1 MHTMIHVKYKHL
13 IDNRLVYHCVLQADG
28 IADTEKDV
36 PAEELAQQLKDAPA
50 DFIDVTLN
58 GSGEIVYRNGSPI
71 PMQNVILRPTLPLK
85 ERLIV
90 QQLRDFIDN
99 DKDYTV
105 ALVAG
110 IRRIGKTTAL
120 RQLESRYNGAVYID
134 CTVSG
139 DESIQAAISN
149 PDTKLLLLDEITLLD
164 DFECTAQHIY
174 DMTAGHGRTVK
185 VIMSGSSAAHIV
197 RLRESKLGGG
207 RARLFRLPP
216 IMFIEY
222 LYMTGKIPSYT
233 DYSAVINADFA
244 DYLLLKDLESNLRV
258 HFDGTYFN
266 NFYTDTQTANEAS
279 SLTSSLVELSDGDL
293 QAMADLVAYKLSED
307 RSYAKTV
314 APKVGTREYR
324 SLEKQGFAL
333 DKSSI
338 DLSDT
343 FVTISV
349 DHLTGVTA
357 SDKGRILAFLL
368 WAGIAN
374 VEFTK
379 TDEITQLQ
387 AIHNV
392 LGALRNARSDDDLKS
407 IFKQVSICFTSPL
420 FYTRLGRDI
429 FNRMRV
435 QGITEEDLA
444 TGSLLGM
451 MLETYVRGGFTGRD
465 EINTIQTSVKLN
477 YVDIG
482 EVDIYCKYGRML
494 CEVTIGHKELED
506 VRLGEYF
513 KDIPHIRVL
522 TTENESVEPKGG
534 MGYYRIPYAK
544 FCCMLDTG
552 DVFKLI
558 ATTVKLSS

>member
-1 MHTMIHVKYKHL
+1 
-13 IDNRLVYHCVLQADG
+13 
-28 IADTEKDV
+28 
-36 PAEELAQQLKDAPA
+36 
-50 DFIDVTLN
+50 
-58 GSGEIVYRNGSPI
+58 
-71 PMQNVILRPTLPLK
+71 MQNVTIGPHLPKK

-99 DKDYTV
+99 DGEYTV

-120 RQLESRYNGAVYID
+120 RQLEYSYGGAVYID
-134 CTVSG
+134 CAVSR
-139 DESIQAAISN
+139 DEAIQAALSN

-174 DMTAGHGRTVK
+174 DMTKRHGRTVK

-197 RLRESKLGGG
+197 RLRDSKLGGG

-222 LYMTGKIPSYT
+222 LYMTDKIPSYS
-233 DYSAVINADFA
+233 DYAAVKNDYFA

-266 NFYTDTQTANEAS
+266 NFYTDIQNANEAS
-279 SLTSSLVELSDGDL
+279 SLTSSLVELGDGDL

-314 APKVGTREYR
+314 APKVGTREFR
-324 SLEKQGFAL
+324 SLEKQGILL

-338 DLSDT
+338 DLSDV
-343 FVTISV
+343 FVNISI
-349 DHLTGVTA
+349 DHLAGVTA

-368 WAGIAN
+368 WAGIAS

-379 TDEITQLQ
+379 MDEITQLQ
-387 AIHNV
+387 AVHNV
-392 LGALRNARSDDDLKS
+392 LGALKNAKSDDDLKE
-407 IFKQVSICFTSPL
+407 IFKKASICFTSPL

-429 FNRMRV
+429 FKRMRV

-465 EINTIQTSVKLN
+465 EISTIQTSVKLN
-477 YVDIG
+477 YTGIG
-482 EVDIYCKYGRML
+482 EVDIYCKYGRLL
-494 CEVTIGHKELED
+494 CEVTKGHKEPED
-506 VRLGEYF
+506 IRLNKYF
-513 KDIPHIRVL
+513 KGAPHIRVL
-522 TTENESVEPKGG
+522 TTKDENAEPLYGVGFYK
-534 MGYYRIPYAK
+534 IPYAK

-552 DVFKLI
+552 NIFRLA
-558 ATTVKLSS
+558 ATVPG